1 MTEEMKEALDLA
13 AGLLN
18 RLSAADQE
26 RFRQE
31 IKKVQD
37 LNDRIRYES

>member
-1 MTEEMKEALDLA
+1 MHEEMKEALDLA

-26 RFRQE
+26 KFRAE

-37 LNDRIRYES
+37 LNNRIRFES